1 MAVFSICNDIG
12 CNNDVII
19 TISWH
24 IEIPGIVRTGISRD
38 IQQYVAMLRHIDG
51 Y

>member
-1 MAVFSICNDIG
+1 MAVFSIFNNIG
-12 CNNDVII
+12 SNNDVII

-24 IEIPGIVRTGISRD
+24 IENPGIVRTGISRD
-38 IQQYVAMLRHIDG
+38 IKQYVTMLRHIDG